1 MIYSPNIKKKKKSY
15 QSMLAIVALN
25 LITYPV
31 ILILGVMTIYGYN
44 RK

>member
-31 ILILGVMTIYGYN
+31 ILIFRSNDYLWL
-44 RK
+44 